1 MRWEV
6 MIASVGQPSAS
17 PLDMTGLVM
26 IRSLTLSLIWSILLG
41 VGLPA
46 VSWGQATEE
55 PEIAEL
61 EWSDFDEA
69 KFDKKRFT
77 GPMIVAIMKD
87 LCPGCKAKRDAL
99 WSNRKLVEAVVQRK
113 MILFNGNA
121 ETKVGLSDLI
131 KRKFKVSDLP
141 VVIIHR
147 KSMMA
152 NPIILSGIPAAET
165 IIKALDEHIP
175 LKKKASDIP

>member
-6 MIASVGQPSAS
+6 MIAIDGQISAS
-17 PLDMTGLVM
+17 LLDMTGLVM
-26 IRSLTLSLIWSILLG
+26 IRLLPHSLLWSVLLG

-46 VSWGQATEE
+46 FSWGQATEE
-55 PEIAEL
+55 PEKTEL
-61 EWSDFDEA
+61 EWSNFDEVN
-69 KFDKKRFT
+69 FDKKRFT

-99 WSNRKLVEAVVQRK
+99 WSNRKLVEAVLQRK

-121 ETKVGLSDLI
+121 ETEVGLSDLI
-131 KRKFKVSDLP
+131 KQKFKVSDLP
-141 VVIIHR
+141 VVIIYR

-165 IIKALDEHIP
+165 IIKALDKHIP
-175 LKKKASDIP
+175 VKKRAADIP